1 MQNVFFHFHPQRMIV
16 QSHFNVIPF
25 IFLVKDSNNF
35 ITQSLSITVP
45 TPEESE
51 VQRPL
56 IEKPCSPQKTE
67 KLTQPVKST
76 LSQPVQ
82 SKEEPVK
89 GTHVQLEPKDKPTT
103 PGKLSFSCNE
113 SLFKP
118 PVLEKLHAS

>member
-1 MQNVFFHFHPQRMIV
+1 MIV
-16 QSHFNVIPF
+16 QSRFNVTPF

-35 ITQSLSITVP
+35 ITQSSSITVP
-45 TPEESE
+45 TSKESK
-51 VQRPL
+51 VRQPL
-56 IEKPCSPQKTE
+56 IENPCSPQKIE

-103 PGKLSFSCNE
+103 PGKLFFSAAVNPCSNH
-113 SLFKP
+113 LC
-118 PVLEKLHAS
+118 